1 MGLSVDRRH
10 RTDPV
15 SPRVESMV
23 RDYVEM
29 DFRKGADKFCED
41 TTIYIQKV
49 VVASDNEMMSTFPE
63 GRRASA
69 GGA

>member
-1 MGLSVDRRH
+1 
-10 RTDPV
+10 
-15 SPRVESMV
+15 MV